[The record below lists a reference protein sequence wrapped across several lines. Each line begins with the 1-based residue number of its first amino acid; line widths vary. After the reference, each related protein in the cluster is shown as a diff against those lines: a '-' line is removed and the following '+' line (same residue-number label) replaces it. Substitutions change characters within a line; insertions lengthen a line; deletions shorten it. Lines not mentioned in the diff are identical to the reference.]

1 MGSMVLA
8 PAGSLEKGTQMSLH
22 SQLREKVLRHGAI
35 NNPYLDRFERGELNA
50 EDLRDYAIQFYAF
63 VKNFPRILAT
73 LLANTPDPEAA
84 DELCIILASELG
96 DGEPRKRHEYLYHL
110 FLRSIDVDP
119 KHALRLGCEPETQ
132 EFINGMV
139 ELYGHRDYGVALG
152 ASFGLENMAITMW
165 DHLLPGLQRLKKI
178 PRFRKMDLTYFT
190 FHRDLEKE
198 HEDSME
204 EALSH
209 STELAADS
217 LKYGIDTMLNH
228 LQRMWM
234 GLEKRWHSRRGV
246 AQTELPGALSKAKP
260 IV

>member
-1 MGSMVLA
+1 MR
-8 PAGSLEKGTQMSLH
+8 LH
-22 SQLREKVLRHGAI
+22 SLLREKVLRHGAI
-35 NNPYLDRFERGELNA
+35 NNPYLDRFKRGELN
-50 EDLRDYAIQFYAF
+50 EGDLRDYAVQFYGF

-73 LLANTPDPEAA
+73 LLANTPDPAAA

-96 DGEPRKRHEYLYHL
+96 NGEPRKRHEHLYHL
-110 FLRSIDVDP
+110 FLRSIDIDP
-119 KHALRLGCEPETQ
+119 ALVLRRGFEPETQ
-132 EFINGMV
+132 EFIDGMV

-165 DHLLPGLQRLKKI
+165 DHLLPGLQKLKET
-178 PRFRKMDLTYFT
+178 PPFRKMDLIYFT

-198 HEDSME
+198 HEDGME

-209 STELAADS
+209 STELAVDS

-234 GLEKRWHSRRGV
+234 GLEKRWNLRRGL
-246 AQTELPGALSKAKP
+246 APTELLEAYPKLKP